1 MKTSVTAAPS
11 QSLNEALIVISEIE
25 EKQSVA
31 SSKSEQCQ
39 KLQDNRPEHFE
50 STKVIFLNRS
60 LESND
65 LAYSAVSR
73 KIVGKK
79 HKNRC
84 NNPEMYFG

>member
-39 KLQDNRPEHFE
+39 KL
-50 STKVIFLNRS
+50 
-60 LESND
+60 
-65 LAYSAVSR
+65 
-73 KIVGKK
+73 
-79 HKNRC
+79 
-84 NNPEMYFG
+84 